1 MDEGEGRLQK
11 DTGDDN
17 PDEGLPTYNYLEAQ
31 ERDNPNS
38 R

>member
-1 MDEGEGRLQK
+1 MDEGEGHLQQ
-11 DTGDDN
+11 DTGNDN
-17 PDEGLPTYNYLEAQ
+17 ADELPTYNYLEAQ